1 MRTSSCQIEFGN
13 GGNAIRCGGPLLRN
27 ARTVE
32 ARFAPAAARSAAA
45 NHSAITALNT
55 MWRIPACTCDI
66 ARVQREVIGTPP
78 NSHLL
83 AGGPDLEP
91 GTTLGAYDPFKVDAP
106 NLGRRSHRHPRP
118 TSWLREFLLAQTL
131 LEWPSPCAKTSKEQR
146 GMQRHRKSAPLTIT
160 GTCVLE
166 KWS

>member
-66 ARVQREVIGTPP
+66 ARVQREEIR
-78 NSHLL
+78 
-83 AGGPDLEP
+83 
-91 GTTLGAYDPFKVDAP
+91 AP
-106 NLGRRSHRHPRP
+106 RN
-118 TSWLREFLLAQTL
+118 
-131 LEWPSPCAKTSKEQR
+131 
-146 GMQRHRKSAPLTIT
+146 
-160 GTCVLE
+160 
-166 KWS
+166 